1 MSEELSPRL
10 ITPQWDDYELIDCGD
25 REKLERF
32 GDLVVARPEP
42 QALWAKSMPTQKWDE
57 IAHGYFKKD
66 GNSEDRGEWLLKR
79 GVAQSWNIGYNYK
92 KMALSLRLAM
102 TSFKHVGL
110 FPEQAANWNYIY
122 DMVEAKGACK
132 VLNLFAYTGGATLA
146 AASAGASVTHVDSV
160 KQVVTWSRGNMEA
173 SGLDGVRWIV
183 EDARK
188 FVGKEV
194 RRGNKYYGIILDP
207 PAYGRGADG
216 EKWILEQDIYP
227 MLEMCKEILEPGGF
241 LVLNLYS
248 MGLSAMLARGI
259 LVNIFG
265 EQKISFGEL
274 YVTDSFGKH
283 LPLGVYARIE
293 LAV

>member
-1 MSEELSPRL
+1 MDRELTPTLISPE
-10 ITPQWDDYELIDCGD
+10 WDDYELIDCGE

-32 GDLVVARPEP
+32 GSTIVARPEP
-42 QALWAKSMPTQKWDE
+42 QALWKKSLSDKEWRERAD
-57 IAHGYFKKD
+57 AYFKRE
-66 GNSEDRGEWLLKR
+66 GSSEERGTWMLKPK
-79 GVAQSWNIGYNYK
+79 VAESWNINYNYRE
-92 KMALSLRLAM
+92 MSLSLRLAM

-122 DMVEAKGACK
+122 DKVRAKGECK

-146 AASAGASVTHVDSV
+146 ARAAGASVTHVDSV

-173 SGLDGVRWIV
+173 SGLDQVRWIV

-188 FVGKEV
+188 FVAKEV
-194 RRGNKYYGIILDP
+194 RRGNSYYGIILDP

-216 EKWILEQDIYP
+216 EKWVLEQDIYP
-227 MLEMCKEILEPGGF
+227 MLEMCREIVEDGGF
-241 LVLNLYS
+241 LLLNLYS

-259 LVNIFG
+259 LVSIFG
-265 EQKISFGEL
+265 QKSISFGEL
-274 YVTDSFGKH
+274 YVTDNYGKN

-293 LAV
+293 L